1 MDSLLASDGETTDF
15 CLPDNDARI
24 VGDDHDDGDD
34 DFSNTNTQVIQLH
47 NSLYNIHIYN
57 IIYISIN
64 QSTNSIR
71 VHHATS

>member
-15 CLPDNDARI
+15 CLPDTDVRI

-47 NSLYNIHIYN
+47 NSLYNIYMYIY
-57 IIYISIN
+57 SFTALLLSLT
-64 QSTNSIR
+64 STVIMML
-71 VHHATS
+71 